1 MKRLMFV
8 ILVITVSVAVS
19 AQTSEKKYG
28 IKSGIVESRIS
39 VFGIKTTV
47 VTTFDDYGDKLSF
60 QMNEKG
66 VRKRGYCLAE
76 LGKFIISVD
85 LNEKKVSI
93 EKTSDDL
100 NIRTLSDA
108 DKIKYRFK
116 EEGTELILGKECN
129 KYSWNKDGEKFTVW
143 MWEGISL
150 KSVTRKNGLVIRMEA
165 TSIKEN
171 QIIDP
176 SVFELPDF
184 AVAEVEKYRVNN

>member
-1 MKRLMFV
+1 MFV

-66 VRKRGYCLAE
+66 VRKRGYYLAE

-85 LNEKKVSI
+85 LNEKKVSM